1 VNAQEHAT
9 NGIPILVASD
19 GQPYIGCDAA
29 VMLLRAIAGACR
41 TNADDPDVD
50 LTSVAEAIDQ
60 EADALAVRAIAHT
73 A

>member
-1 VNAQEHAT
+1 MSAQERAT
-9 NGIPILVASD
+9 DNIPILVASD
-19 GQPYIGCDAA
+19 GQPYMGCDAA

-41 TNADDPDVD
+41 ANADDPEVD
-50 LTSVAEAIDQ
+50 LLAAAEAIDQ

>member
-1 VNAQEHAT
+1 MSTPESAADQL
-9 NGIPILVASD
+9 PIIVGSD

-29 VMLLRAIAGACR
+29 VALLRAIAEACR
-41 TNADDPDVD
+41 ATADDPDCNLDTIAV
-50 LTSVAEAIDQ
+50 AIDQ